1 MCAPSDIHLHQISF
15 LQKHKVI
22 IPHSLPASTF
32 KLRTAGQ
39 RPPNRLVLSHRL
51 IQLHNKL
58 SLWYSAHPNFGMKKL
73 TRVQKLRIISHTCAC
88 VCEPYLDHSCSVCI
102 WNKFVTWKQSVDRH
116 RYKTG
121 LRKSSRWDLA
131 SFTFEG
137 SQQVHASCGSGW
149 LTDFFLPVQ
158 QAVPSQN
165 YRIWLCSPWL
175 LRPTRSFGF
184 FLSSLSMWAG
194 STSSPQPE

>member
-1 MCAPSDIHLHQISF
+1 
-15 LQKHKVI
+15 
-22 IPHSLPASTF
+22 
-32 KLRTAGQ
+32 
-39 RPPNRLVLSHRL
+39 
-51 IQLHNKL
+51 
-58 SLWYSAHPNFGMKKL
+58 MKKL

-184 FLSSLSMWAG
+184 FCRHFQHEQDLHHHLNQSKRKSWMENMLCYSRFQGREAK
-194 STSSPQPE
+194 QN